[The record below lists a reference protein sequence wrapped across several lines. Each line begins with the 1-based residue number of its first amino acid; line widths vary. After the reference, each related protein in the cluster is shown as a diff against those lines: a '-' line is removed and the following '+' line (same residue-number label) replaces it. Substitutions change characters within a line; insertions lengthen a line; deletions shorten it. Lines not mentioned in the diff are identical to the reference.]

1 MELTDEIC
9 ERARQARDPR
19 FDGCFFI
26 GVVTT
31 SVFCRPTCPVQPP
44 RGDRVRFFA
53 TAAAAMEA
61 GFRPC
66 LRCLPELAPGTRA
79 AGSASGRVETA
90 LALIADGFLDGRRH
104 DDLAAAVGVS
114 PRQLS
119 RLFRRHVGAAPGQV
133 AHTRRLLF
141 AKQLLDDSDLSLTE
155 IAFAAGFGSVR
166 RFNTV
171 IRETWQRPPSA
182 VRRRD
187 APTAAAGA
195 PIRLRLAYRP
205 PFDWPALI
213 EFHRRRAL
221 PGVECVHAD
230 RYRRT
235 VTTAGGSGWIE
246 VGPSPEMHSLELSVS
261 VPDVRGLASLV
272 TRVRRM
278 FDLDAEPAAI
288 AAVLGAD
295 PLLAPM
301 VEECPG
307 LRLPCAWDTFEV
319 AVRAILG
326 QQVSVEAARTL
337 AARIVDRFGEPI
349 DTPPNGGPDRLFP
362 TPERLAE
369 APLERHGVIGARARA
384 IRQLASDLASG
395 VLDLDGPDLA
405 ARLVALPG
413 IGDWTAQYVAMRSG
427 RDPDAF
433 PAADLGLRRGAAQG
447 EPVTAAQLRR
457 RAEAWR
463 PWRAYAA
470 VCLWRRHAAPDRGPI
485 DAKELEHAV
494 HVSGQSH
501 R

>member
-1 MELTDEIC
+1 MEITDEIC
-9 ERARQARDPR
+9 ERARHARDPR

-44 RGDRVRFFA
+44 RGDRVRFFP
-53 TAAAAMEA
+53 TAAAAVAA

-66 LRCLPELAPGTRA
+66 LRCLPELAPGTRTA
-79 AGSASGRVETA
+79 ASASDRVERA

-114 PRQLS
+114 ARQLA
-119 RLFRRHVGAAPGQV
+119 RLFRRHVGATPGQV

-155 IAFAAGFGSVR
+155 VAFAAGFGSLR

-171 IRETWQRPPSA
+171 IRETWQRPPSML
-182 VRRRD
+182 RRRG
-187 APTAAAGA
+187 ASTAVAGA
-195 PIRLRLAYRP
+195 PIRLHLAYRP

-213 EFHRRRAL
+213 DFHRRRAL
-221 PGVECVHAD
+221 PGVECVHD
-230 RYRRT
+230 GRYRRT

-246 VGPSPEMHSLELSVS
+246 VGPAAHALELSVS
-261 VPDVRGLASLV
+261 VPDVSGLAVLV
-272 TRVRRM
+272 ARVRRM
-278 FDLDAEPAAI
+278 FDLDAEPSAI

-295 PLLAPM
+295 PLLAPV

-307 LRLPCAWDTFEV
+307 LRVPCAWDTFEV

-337 AARIVDRFGEPI
+337 AARIVEAYGEPI
-349 DTPPNGGPDRLFP
+349 DTPPDAGPDRLFP
-362 TPERLAE
+362 APERLAE
-369 APLERHGVIGARARA
+369 APLERLGVIGARARA
-384 IRQLASDLASG
+384 IRHLAAGLASG
-395 VLDLDGPDLA
+395 ALELDAPGLA
-405 ARLVALPG
+405 GRLVALPG

-433 PAADLGLRRGAAQG
+433 PAADLGLRRGAEEG

-470 VCLWRRHAAPDRGPI
+470 VCLWRRHAALGREHI
-485 DAKELEHAV
+485 DAKEVEHAV
-494 HVSGQSH
+494 HVSGQPH